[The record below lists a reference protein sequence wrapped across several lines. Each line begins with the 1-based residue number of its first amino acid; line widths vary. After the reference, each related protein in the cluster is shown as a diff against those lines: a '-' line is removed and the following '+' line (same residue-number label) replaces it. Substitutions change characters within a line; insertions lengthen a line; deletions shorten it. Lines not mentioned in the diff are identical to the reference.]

1 MNKKIIKKDKK
12 GKAAEYNER
21 WETVYVD
28 SKFNKKDLE
37 KFLDELKKDGYK
49 IVHVVGGEDKNK

>member
-1 MNKKIIKKDKK
+1 MDKKITRKDKK
-12 GKAAEYNER
+12 GKIAEYIER

-28 SKFNKKDLE
+28 SKFNKKELE

-49 IVHVVGGEDKNK
+49 IVHVVGGENKNK